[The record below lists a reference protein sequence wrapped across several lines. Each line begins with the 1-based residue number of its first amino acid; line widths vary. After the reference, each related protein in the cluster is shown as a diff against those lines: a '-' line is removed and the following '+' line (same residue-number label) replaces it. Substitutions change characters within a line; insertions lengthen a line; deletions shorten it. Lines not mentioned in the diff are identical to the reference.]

1 MDKKEVLK
9 RIQETKALQD
19 HIKKEVKTANQNLMT
34 YLDQNTNLGD
44 KRKKELLKS
53 NVRDSKHVSAFSHQL
68 NQTDKNGRN
77 TSNVVKSAAQLDELK
92 VEDYATRNKQVN
104 RSALNTFKIKRL
116 QSQKISCN
124 SSSNPRRYILSVN
137 NLSSTEEDQPLNS
150 EQSRENFS

>member
-1 MDKKEVLK
+1 
-9 RIQETKALQD
+9 
-19 HIKKEVKTANQNLMT
+19 MT

-53 NVRDSKHVSAFSHQL
+53 NVRDSKHVSAFSPQL

-92 VEDYATRNKQVN
+92 VEDYATRNKQFN

-116 QSQKISCN
+116 QS
-124 SSSNPRRYILSVN
+124 
-137 NLSSTEEDQPLNS
+137 
-150 EQSRENFS
+150 